1 MHALQASSRC
11 GSPDELK
18 FLIDEAHRLGLTVLM
33 DIVHSHASKNTNDGI
48 NMFDGTDAMY
58 FHGGG
63 RGYHWMWDSRCFNY
77 GAPSGAVMHAAAQ
90 PLHAYAE
97 TRDSMRGF
105 RSSCMQCAVQGRHAL
120 PCVSPCMQCR
130 VWETAC

>member
-1 MHALQASSRC
+1 MPENPVAASSLQPTSIQCLHPTNQLCAAQASSRF
-11 GSPDELK
+11 GTPDELK

-77 GAPSGAVMHAAAQ
+77 GAAA
-90 PLHAYAE
+90 
-97 TRDSMRGF
+97 SVG
-105 RSSCMQCAVQGRHAL
+105 SI
-120 PCVSPCMQCR
+120 
-130 VWETAC
+130 

>member
-1 MHALQASSRC
+1 MDTQASSRF
-11 GSPDELK
+11 GTPDELK
-18 FLIDEAHRLGLTVLM
+18 YLIDEAHRLGLFVLM

-77 GAPSGAVMHAAAQ
+77 GALSSRQRSGV
-90 PLHAYAE
+90 L
-97 TRDSMRGF
+97 
-105 RSSCMQCAVQGRHAL
+105 
-120 PCVSPCMQCR
+120 
-130 VWETAC
+130 